1 MAMSWWTPRK
11 VGEPPS
17 LQIGT
22 MNFGKRTPEADAAR
36 IVRRALERGA
46 TFFDTANA
54 YVDGES
60 ERILGRALG
69 KDRDRAVL
77 ATKVGFGRVG
87 GKPEGLSRARIL
99 EACDAS
105 LARLGTD
112 RIDLYYLHVPDHA
125 TPIEESMDALA
136 VLLAAKKILHW
147 GVSNYA
153 SWQILEMM
161 HVAGSR
167 GMPRPVMS
175 QQIYNVL
182 VRQLDVEYFKFTA
195 KHPIATTV
203 YNPLA
208 GGILSGKHTKDA
220 SQKGT
225 RFDGNRLY
233 QGRYWNDAT
242 FARVA
247 ELAAVAKDEGVDLVT
262 LAHAWVAGRAGV
274 DAVLLG
280 PGSVE
285 HLDAGIDACHAT
297 LSPAAH
303 DRIDALC
310 RAWAGTDV
318 TYAR

>member
-1 MAMSWWTPRK
+1 MSWWTLRQP
-11 VGEPPS
+11 GEPPC
-17 LQIGT
+17 LHVGT
-22 MNFGKRTPEADAAR
+22 MNFGKRTAEPESAR
-36 IVRRALERGA
+36 IVRTALERGV

-69 KDRDRAVL
+69 KDRDRAVV
-77 ATKVGFGRVG
+77 ATKVGFGRVD
-87 GKPEGLSRARIL
+87 GKPEGLGRARIL
-99 EACDAS
+99 AACDAS
-105 LARLGTD
+105 LTRLATD
-112 RIDLYYLHVPDHA
+112 RLDLYYLHVPDHA
-125 TPIEESMDALA
+125 TPIEESLDAIS
-136 VLLAAKKILHW
+136 LLLEKKKILHW

-161 HVAGSR
+161 TLADAR
-167 GMPRPVMS
+167 KMPRPVMS

-182 VRQLDVEYFKFTA
+182 VRQLDVEYFKFTR

-208 GGILSGKHTKDA
+208 GGILSGKHAKDA

-233 QGRYWNDAT
+233 QNRYWNDAT
-242 FARVA
+242 FERVA
-247 ELAAVAKDEGVDLVT
+247 QLADVAKEAGVSLVT

-274 DAVLLG
+274 DAILLG
-280 PGSVE
+280 PASVE
-285 HLDAGIDACHAT
+285 HLTAGIDACQAT
-297 LSPAAH
+297 LPQATR

-310 RAWAGTDV
+310 RDWAGTDV